1 MNALFG
7 IPMNTIMLVLIGAL
21 AVCLA
26 SVGYVVLRNR
36 IMFFI
41 GLRNI
46 PRRVAQTTLIVVG
59 LMLSTLII
67 SAAFTTGD
75 TVDYSITNQTVT
87 LLGHVDEVVL
97 RRSQGSAIGSDA
109 AIPQAMVEELEAR
122 LADDPNIDGVLPVLF
137 EAVPVINHSS

>member
-7 IPMNTIMLVLIGAL
+7 IPMKTVMLVLIGAL

-26 SVGYVVLRNR
+26 SVGYVVLRIR

-46 PRRVAQTTLIVVG
+46 PRRMAQTTLIVVG
-59 LMLSTLII
+59 LMLSSLII

-75 TVDYSITNQTVT
+75 TVDASITNQIFT
-87 LLGHVDEVVL
+87 LSGHVDEVVQF
-97 RRSQGSAIGSDA
+97 RS
-109 AIPQAMVEELEAR
+109 
-122 LADDPNIDGVLPVLF
+122 
-137 EAVPVINHSS
+137 

>member
-7 IPMNTIMLVLIGAL
+7 IPMNSIMLVLVVAL

-75 TVDYSITNQTVT
+75 TVDYSITNQAIT
-87 LLGHVDEVVL
+87 LMGHIDEAIQFQ
-97 RRSQGSAIGSDA
+97 SQ
-109 AIPQAMVEELEAR
+109 QTL
-122 LADDPNIDGVLPVLF
+122 N
-137 EAVPVINHSS
+137 